1 MDFSKTRTQSTPIAN
16 MQVRDKF
23 GRLLNQ
29 TNPLD
34 QLLLAKSLMQKGLA
48 GLSWDRLRKENGGW
62 GGIERSSTSCAR
74 THFPIP
80 SFSWVHRWVHQMQE
94 FNIFLDLESANC
106 LLNLAASLAVA
117 FDCNGPAADIHE

>member
-1 MDFSKTRTQSTPIAN
+1 

-62 GGIERSSTSCAR
+62 GGIERSSLYRYMPRFFST
-74 THFPIP
+74 
-80 SFSWVHRWVHQMQE
+80 SFSWVHRWVHQYK
-94 FNIFLDLESANC
+94 
-106 LLNLAASLAVA
+106 
-117 FDCNGPAADIHE
+117 